1 MLQMDW
7 SFVQLYNGNC
17 LHINHR
23 LHIVSNA
30 ITDYC
35 TVVSGFSLSK
45 DNITAKKAGES
56 AYSSLTVAM
65 ECVVCQSPFPFNQYK
80 TGAGSSQRGLAQSA
94 FQKSMENRQEIWA
107 GHYRNSMKC
116 TRVQICV
123 SHGFLIRFV
132 RDGFFRLNP
141 RLGAF
146 RVLACKQI
154 LRRLAVP
161 SPMWGAVDCREVMW
175 LPCQSCET
183 KHLHKTPEGSP

>member
-94 FQKSMENRQEIWA
+94 FQKSMENRQEI
-107 GHYRNSMKC
+107 
-116 TRVQICV
+116 
-123 SHGFLIRFV
+123 
-132 RDGFFRLNP
+132 
-141 RLGAF
+141 
-146 RVLACKQI
+146 
-154 LRRLAVP
+154 
-161 SPMWGAVDCREVMW
+161 
-175 LPCQSCET
+175 
-183 KHLHKTPEGSP
+183 